1 MTTRAPAPDWLT
13 PAYDELRYIV
23 EPMRSSHIPA
33 VSAIERESFPSVW
46 PASAYRREIERNQ
59 MAHYIVAR
67 RSPLA
72 GPPRRE
78 RRFPVAG
85 FDAESNGILDRL
97 ARLIRG
103 QARNFTPQEA
113 EELEAI
119 VGYTGMWLM
128 VGEAHITTIA
138 VDPAYRSEGI
148 GELLL
153 LALLDCA
160 EELGANEATLEC
172 RVSNYVAQQLYRKY
186 TFRDAGIRKR
196 YYSDDGEDALIMTSE
211 PLVSPNFQRVLARN
225 RDILFERRR
234 APHPDLSPREERGV
248 GEGRTE

>member
-1 MTTRAPAPDWLT
+1 MTTRAPAPDWLA
-13 PAYDELRYIV
+13 PGYDELKYLV
-23 EPMRSSHIPA
+23 EPMNVAHVPA

-59 MAHYIVAR
+59 MAHYLVAR
-67 RSPLA
+67 RSAAA
-72 GPPRRE
+72 GPARRG

-85 FDAESNGILDRL
+85 IDADESNGLLDRL

-103 QARNFTPQEA
+103 QARHFTREEA
-113 EELEAI
+113 EDLESI

-153 LALLDCA
+153 LALLDLA
-160 EELGANEATLEC
+160 INLGASEATLEC
-172 RVSNYVAQQLYRKY
+172 RVSNTIAQQLYRKY
-186 TFRDAGIRKR
+186 TFHDAGIRRR

-211 PLVSPNFQRVLARN
+211 PLVSPDFQQVLARN
-225 RDILFERRR
+225 RRVLFDRLR
-234 APHPDLSPREERGV
+234 AE
-248 GEGRTE
+248 

>member
-1 MTTRAPAPDWLT
+1 MTGAGDLK
-13 PAYDELRYIV
+13 YVV
-23 EPMRSSHIPA
+23 EAMQVSQIPA

-59 MAHYIVAR
+59 MAHYVVAK

-85 FDAESNGILDRL
+85 LDADESNGILDRL
-97 ARLIRG
+97 ARMIRG
-103 QARNFTPQEA
+103 QARHFAPEEA
-113 EELEAI
+113 EELESI
-119 VGYTGMWLM
+119 VGYSGMWLM
-128 VGEAHITTIA
+128 VDEAHITTIA

-153 LALLDCA
+153 LALLERSQD
-160 EELGANEATLEC
+160 LGAGEATLEC
-172 RVSNYVAQQLYRKY
+172 RVSNHIAQALYRKY

-211 PLVSPNFQRVLARN
+211 PLVSPLFQDKLARN
-225 RDILFERRR
+225 RSVLFDR
-234 APHPDLSPREERGV
+234 L
-248 GEGRTE
+248 RTQQQ